1 MTTSTNETN
10 RTMKH
15 IAKFFVAAIAA
26 FAVLT
31 TGTTVVSAATETTL
45 SAISVSTGAIAPT
58 FAAGTTSYASATA
71 VETTSTTVSATA
83 TLPASSIQFRI
94 AGGTYTAASAGS
106 GSATFDIA
114 AGSNTIDILVTNQDG
129 VTTATYS
136 VVVDRGGSIGIA
148 AVDPTDATLSSISG
162 SAIGSLSPV
171 FLPATVAYTAAVDNT
186 TSATTIS
193 AATSQPDA
201 SMTIA
206 VDGGTATPLTSATA
220 SSSIELKVG
229 ATNAVITV
237 VSPDTTV
244 SNTYT
249 LTIYRAPEF
258 PTIPLTCPTLDCT
271 INLHAG
277 TGVVKIKD
285 VTAVGGSVD
294 VPFYGY
300 GVNTP
305 YVGLAGSAASTIKV
319 KLGTVIHVSF
329 SEGLPTSTSLSFPS
343 LATSSVAGSG
353 TSYTV
358 TADKLGTMIYEPG
371 TNASA
376 PRQIAMGLVGVLI
389 VVPADC
395 TTGMCAYD
403 PAVTYADEAVVATTD
418 IDAEFAAN
426 PAVFDM
432 GYFGQARNPD
442 GSARQ
447 VYHLINGKAY
457 PDTDL
462 INVRPT
468 DNVLIRSVNAG
479 VSDKTMGLLG
489 MQQTL
494 LARNASLYTNAQRFV
509 APLVGPGETA
519 DISLAIS
526 ECATMG
532 QQYSLMDQ
540 GRAMNHGTDSGFG
553 GALTFLNVWTTA
565 AAPINCVPDVPG
577 PPPTPGTTTTTS
589 TTTIAPETTISP
601 VTTIAPTTTIS
612 PTTTIYIPVTTNPGG
627 GGGGGGGG
635 EPEPEPETKSTVAKS
650 STTIAAAPP
659 IALPSRGSAVARIIT
674 EVKIE
679 LTKTGMS
686 FSAEVPRYSVN
697 PISRYKFVIATK
709 NGRVFRQ
716 GSVKASAP
724 LKLST
729 WNTRNLSVGTYTLSV
744 YALSSTGKVL
754 EMYTEN
760 IEVKVDTNKA
770 LKVDQQLT
778 PRAITPKVIISTSGI
793 FQK

>member
-1 MTTSTNETN
+1 MKTSTYETN

-15 IAKFFVAAIAA
+15 LAKFFVAAIAA
-26 FAVLT
+26 FAVLM
-31 TGTTVVSAATETTL
+31 TGTTVVSAATEATL
-45 SAISVSTGAIAPT
+45 SSISLSTGAITPT
-58 FAAGTTSYASATA
+58 FVAGTTSYASAAA
-71 VETTSTTVSATA
+71 VEATATTVSATA
-83 TLPASSIQFRI
+83 SLPTSSVQFRI
-94 AGGTYTAASAGS
+94 AGGTYTSATTGS
-106 GSATFDIA
+106 GSATFDIVEGA
-114 AGSNTIDILVTNQDG
+114 NTVDVLVTDQDG
-129 VTTATYS
+129 VTTGTYS
-136 VVVDRGGSIGIA
+136 VVVDRGGSMGIA

-162 SAIGSLSPV
+162 STIGSLSPV
-171 FLPATVAYTAAVDNT
+171 FLPATAAYTAAVDNT

-206 VDGGTATPLTSATA
+206 VDGGTAAPLTSATA
-220 SSSIELKVG
+220 SSSIDLKVG
-229 ATNAVITV
+229 ATSVVITV
-237 VSPDTTV
+237 VSPDTTA

-258 PTIPLTCPTLDCT
+258 PTIPLTCPTLECS

-277 TGVVKIKD
+277 EGSVNIKD
-285 VTAVGGSVD
+285 VTAPAGSVD
-294 VPFYGY
+294 VPFYGF
-300 GVNTP
+300 GVNGAN
-305 YVGLAGSAASTIKV
+305 VGLAGSAASTIKV
-319 KLGTVIHVSF
+319 KLGTVITF
-329 SEGLPTSTSLSFPS
+329 NLSESVPGAVSLSFPS
-343 LATSSVAGSG
+343 ISNASVTGSSG
-353 TSYTV
+353 TFQV
-358 TADKLGTMIYEPG
+358 TADKVGTMIYEPG
-371 TNASA
+371 SNPSA

-395 TTGMCAYD
+395 ASPTGMCAYD
-403 PAVTYADEAVVATTD
+403 SAVTYADEAVVATTD

-426 PAVFDM
+426 PAAFDM
-432 GYFGQARNPD
+432 GYFGQSRNPD
-442 GSARQ
+442 GSPRQ

-468 DNVLIRSVNAG
+468 DNLLIRSVNAG

-494 LARNASLYTNAQRFV
+494 LARNASLYTNAQTFV

-519 DISLAIS
+519 DISIAVS

-540 GRAMNHGTDSGFG
+540 GRAMNHGTANGFG
-553 GALTFLNVWTTA
+553 GAMTFLNVWATA
-565 AAPINCVPDVPG
+565 AAPDTCIPDVPG
-577 PPPTPGTTTTTS
+577 PPPTPETTTTTS

-601 VTTIAPTTTIS
+601 VTTVA
-612 PTTTIYIPVTTNPGG
+612 PTTTIYIPVTTNP
-627 GGGGGGGG
+627 GGGGGGG

-650 STTIAAAPP
+650 STTVAAAPP
-659 IALPSRGSAVARIIT
+659 IALPSRGSAVRIIT
-674 EVKIE
+674 DVKIE

-686 FSAEVPRYSVN
+686 FSTKAPSYSVN
-697 PISRYKFVIATK
+697 PISRYKFTISTK
-709 NGRVFRQ
+709 SGRIFRQ
-716 GSVKASAP
+716 GTVKSSAP

-729 WNTRNLSVGTYTLSV
+729 WNTRNLSVGTYTLTV
-744 YALSSTGKVL
+744 YALTSSGKVI
-754 EMYTEN
+754 EAFTET

-770 LKVDQQLT
+770 LTVDQQLT
-778 PRAITPKVIISTSGI
+778 PRAITPKVIIHASGV

>member
-45 SAISVSTGAIAPT
+45 SAISVSTGSIAPT

-106 GSATFDIA
+106 GSATFDIV

-136 VVVDRGGSIGIA
+136 VVVDRGGSMGIA

-186 TSATTIS
+186 TSVTTIS
-193 AATSQPDA
+193 AASAQPNA

-206 VDGGTATPLTSATA
+206 IDGGTATPLDSATA

-229 ATNAVITV
+229 ATNVVITV

-244 SNTYT
+244 SKTYT

-271 INLHAG
+271 ISLHAG

-300 GVNTP
+300 GVNEADI
-305 YVGLAGSAASTIKV
+305 GLAGSAASTIKV

-353 TSYTV
+353 SSYTV
-358 TADKLGTMIYEPG
+358 KADKLGTMIYEPG

-403 PAVTYADEAVVATTD
+403 PAVTYMDEAVVATTD

-426 PAVFDM
+426 PAAFDM
-432 GYFGQARNPD
+432 GYFGQSRNPD
-442 GSARQ
+442 GSPRQ

-494 LARNASLYTNAQRFV
+494 LARNASLYTNAQSFV

-526 ECATMG
+526 KCATMG

-565 AAPINCVPDVPG
+565 SAPITCVPDVPG

-627 GGGGGGGG
+627 GGGGG

-659 IALPSRGSAVARIIT
+659 IALPSRGTVARIIT

-754 EMYTEN
+754 EMYTET
-760 IEVKVDTNKA
+760 IEVKVDSSKA

-778 PRAITPKVIISTSGI
+778 PRAITPKVIISASGI

>member
-1 MTTSTNETN
+1 MKTSTYETN

-15 IAKFFVAAIAA
+15 LAKFFVAAIAA
-26 FAVLT
+26 FAVLM
-31 TGTTVVSAATETTL
+31 TGTTVVSAATEATL
-45 SAISVSTGAIAPT
+45 SSISVSTGAITPT
-58 FAAGTTSYASATA
+58 FVAGTTSYASAAA
-71 VETTSTTVSATA
+71 VEATATTVSATA
-83 TLPASSIQFRI
+83 SLPTSSVQFRI
-94 AGGTYTAASAGS
+94 AGGTYTSATTGS
-106 GSATFDIA
+106 GSATFDIVEGA
-114 AGSNTIDILVTNQDG
+114 NTVDVLVTDQDG
-129 VTTATYS
+129 VTTGTYS
-136 VVVDRGGSIGIA
+136 VVVDRGGSMGIA

-162 SAIGSLSPV
+162 STIGSLSPV
-171 FLPATVAYTAAVDNT
+171 FLPATAAYTAAVDNT

-206 VDGGTATPLTSATA
+206 VDGGTAAPLTSATA
-220 SSSIELKVG
+220 SSSIDLKVG
-229 ATNAVITV
+229 ATSVVITV
-237 VSPDTTV
+237 VSPDTTA

-258 PTIPLTCPTLDCT
+258 PTIPLTCPTLECS

-277 TGVVKIKD
+277 EGSVNIKD
-285 VTAVGGSVD
+285 VTAPAGSVD
-294 VPFYGY
+294 VPFYGF
-300 GVNTP
+300 GVNGAD
-305 YVGLAGSAASTIKV
+305 VGLAGSTASTIKV
-319 KLGTVIHVSF
+319 KLGTVITF
-329 SEGLPTSTSLSFPS
+329 NLSELVPGAVSLSFPS
-343 LATSSVAGSG
+343 ISNASVTGSSG
-353 TSYTV
+353 TFQV
-358 TADKLGTMIYEPG
+358 TADKVGTMIYEPG
-371 TNASA
+371 SNPSA

-395 TTGMCAYD
+395 ASPTGMCAYD
-403 PAVTYADEAVVATTD
+403 SVVTYADEAVVATTD

-426 PAVFDM
+426 PAAFDM
-432 GYFGQARNPD
+432 GYFGQSRNPD
-442 GSARQ
+442 GSPRQ

-468 DNVLIRSVNAG
+468 DNLLIRSVNAG

-494 LARNASLYTNAQRFV
+494 LARNASLYTNAQTFV

-519 DISLAIS
+519 DISIAVS

-540 GRAMNHGTDSGFG
+540 GRAMNHGTANGFG
-553 GALTFLNVWTTA
+553 GAMTFLNVWATA
-565 AAPINCVPDVPG
+565 AAPDTCIPDVPG
-577 PPPTPGTTTTTS
+577 PPPTPETTTTTS

-601 VTTIAPTTTIS
+601 VTTVA
-612 PTTTIYIPVTTNPGG
+612 PTTTIYIPVTTNP
-627 GGGGGGGG
+627 GGGGGGG

-650 STTIAAAPP
+650 STTVAAAPP
-659 IALPSRGSAVARIIT
+659 IALPSRGSAVRIIT
-674 EVKIE
+674 DVKIE

-686 FSAEVPRYSVN
+686 FSTKVPSYSVN
-697 PISRYKFVIATK
+697 PISRYKFTISTK
-709 NGRVFRQ
+709 SGRVFRQ
-716 GSVKASAP
+716 GTVKSSAP

-744 YALSSTGKVL
+744 YALTSTGKVI
-754 EMYTEN
+754 EVFTET
-760 IEVKVDTNKA
+760 IDVKVDTNKA
-770 LKVDQQLT
+770 ITVDQQLT
-778 PRAITPKVIISTSGI
+778 PRAITPKVIIHASGI